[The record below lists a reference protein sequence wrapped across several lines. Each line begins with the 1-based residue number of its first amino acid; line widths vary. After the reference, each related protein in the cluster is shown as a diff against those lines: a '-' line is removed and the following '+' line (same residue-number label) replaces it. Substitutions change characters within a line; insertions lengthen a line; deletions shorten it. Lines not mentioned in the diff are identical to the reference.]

1 MSKDTAPE
9 IGFVSVKPAVF
20 RDIIKGT
27 FCNCQLVY
35 CFVYRLVVVSKS
47 TASKERRISEVEG
60 GCRDVI
66 EEISL

>member
-1 MSKDTAPE
+1 VSKDTAPDV
-9 IGFVSVKPAVF
+9 GFVSVNTAVF

-35 CFVYRLVVVSKS
+35 CFIYRLVVV
-47 TASKERRISEVEG
+47 SKERRISEVEG

-66 EEISL
+66 EEISP